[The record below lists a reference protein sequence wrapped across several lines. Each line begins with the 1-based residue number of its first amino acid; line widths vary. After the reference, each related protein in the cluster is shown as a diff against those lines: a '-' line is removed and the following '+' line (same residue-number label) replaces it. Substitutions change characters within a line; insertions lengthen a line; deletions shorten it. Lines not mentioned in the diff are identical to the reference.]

1 MSKTLIQVLLL
12 SLSFNAIARDN
23 HMLIMGGGGEP
34 QNLKTTIFDPEM
46 KNLGKFVNKSKNWNP
61 KVSFNGGH
69 STTEKILNQGV
80 AKNAATKNTHFT
92 DQAYEQLISEYERK
106 ILSGQIKSGDQLL
119 VYLSTHGAQ
128 KTKGDRT
135 HKISTKGGASSD
147 LTTLN
152 NSPLV
157 SVDRLQNLI
166 KLAEQR
172 GVKLALLDFSCH
184 SGSTLA
190 LKNPNTCIISASGP
204 DHFSFSIWGARFAN
218 NMAKGKNLED
228 IFLKTFVNR
237 PEMAFPMISTPVGED
252 IQNELYSLI
261 TPYLYYWKDK
271 AGHDKLSPFLEKQ
284 VISNQCEEAQL
295 EFREL
300 VGLLQ
305 NTDTILK
312 RGQTSGLIS
321 ALTEYNTLQKKM
333 RDDLS
338 QMGLQEMSTKKERFC
353 SEAYSSASSSRQSGC
368 SDWTVKEILVMD
380 YESVLSQY
388 KKMRG
393 NNSSVWYDITI
404 ANIEKA
410 RARRDELLRI
420 NPAYNTH
427 LSYYKSIPSLSDRTQ
442 KMALKVST
450 ELQKVYSE
458 LYKAK
463 SKVDTRP
470 NPCKSFV
477 L

>member
-1 MSKTLIQVLLL
+1 MSKTLIPVLLL
-12 SLSFNAIARDN
+12 SLSFNALAGEK

-34 QNLKTTIFDPEM
+34 QTLKTTIFDQEM
-46 KNLGKFVNKSKNWNP
+46 KNLGKFVNKSKNWSP

-80 AKNAATKNTHFT
+80 AKNAATKNTPFT
-92 DQAYEQLISEYERK
+92 DDAFEQLISEYERK
-106 ILSGQIKSGDQLL
+106 ILSGQIKNGDQLL

-128 KTKGDRT
+128 KTKDDRT
-135 HKISTKGGASSD
+135 HKVSTKGGASSD
-147 LTTLN
+147 LTTLS
-152 NSPLV
+152 NSSLV

-190 LKNPNTCIISASGP
+190 LKNPNTCIIAASGP
-204 DHFSFSIWGARFAN
+204 DHFSYSNWGSRFAN

-237 PEMAFPMISTPVGED
+237 PEMAFPMISTPVGEE

-261 TPYLYYWKDK
+261 TPYLYYWKEK
-271 AGHDKLSPFLEKQ
+271 KGHDKLSPFLEKQ
-284 VISNQCEEAQL
+284 VISNQCEEAQSN
-295 EFREL
+295 FHEL

-333 RDDLS
+333 RDDLN

-353 SEAYSSASSSRQSGC
+353 SDAYSSASYTRQTGC
-368 SDWTVKEILVMD
+368 SDWTVKEILIMD
-380 YESVLSQY
+380 YDSVISHY
-388 KKMRG
+388 KKMKG
-393 NNSSVWYDITI
+393 NNPSIWYDIAI

-410 RARRDELLRI
+410 RARKEELLRI
-420 NPAYNTH
+420 NPEYNTH